1 MVTWLPVATLV
12 STDAAVNHG
21 WCTPVGCVS
30 EALLAKAFLL
40 SGLLALV
47 CFALAALSFVPEARA
62 VVREEHSRATA
73 ERDAFQRFRRR
84 VASLDVT
91 PTRMPDGGQT
101 LGVGTLSVSEP
112 PDERLARVR
121 DAYRE
126 TVMAVDHYGAE
137 YDEPLATNL
146 GAEFGEGVAEALVN
160 GQTLTPALRTT
171 LVEGASDA
179 SDRRAKLCRA
189 LDTEADTLRE
199 SAATLREVER
209 TVEAADGPTLSE
221 SYDSLT
227 RRWDRLQE
235 AEATV
240 EGVLAEQQ
248 SDLHEEYGVAPRLG
262 GPVSL
267 HEYLYA
273 DESYTHPV
281 LAEGADLLET
291 LRERQDQTALALA
304 RRV

>member
-30 EALLAKAFLL
+30 EAVLAQAFLL

-62 VVREEHSRATA
+62 VVREEHSRAKA
-73 ERDAFQRFRRR
+73 ERDAFERFRRR

-91 PTRMPDGGQT
+91 PTRMSDGGQT

-112 PDERLARVR
+112 PDERLSRVR

-160 GQTLTPALRTT
+160 GQTLTPALRST

-189 LDTEADTLRE
+189 LDSEADTLRE
-199 SAATLREVER
+199 SAASLREVER

-227 RRWDRLQE
+227 RRWNRLQE
-235 AEATV
+235 AEGTV

-248 SDLHEEYGVAPRLG
+248 SGLHEEYGVAPRLG

-273 DESYTHPV
+273 DEAYTHPV
-281 LAEGADLLET
+281 LAEGANLLEA
-291 LRERQDQTALALA
+291 LQERQDQTALALS